1 MAKVAPPPGVLSL
14 SAVDAKLAALA
25 KLEAL
30 SEELG
35 GETTRHQSDRCVR
48 EAVQAWRQ
56 GDFDAAG
63 QAAMRAT
70 EIDDTNARAFHIL
83 AMYLDRLG
91 HLHKALVTYEHAF
104 QLDPNDP
111 ELLINLG
118 TMAWKLKFEEGAA
131 KMFRLYIASNPDSPI
146 GYNNLGTVQSEMGDR
161 EAAIETLR
169 GALFRMPEQS
179 ILWNALATV
188 LAESGRAEESLVFY
202 QEAIRLEPTYARFY
216 HNLGFAYQHLG
227 RLDEANAVYE
237 KALEYVL
244 DPDEARE
251 TKHSRSLCLIGM
263 GRLKEGFTDH
273 ECRREEQFRGYLHH
287 VIEAPYWNGEPVEG
301 KRVLIVAEQGLG
313 DEIMFA
319 EYLSDVQRLVGPTG
333 KLQIAV
339 DPRLVGLFQRSWP
352 DAEVGCYEDRTLLTK
367 EGNNQ
372 IRFIP
377 FATKNGQPD
386 YYAWMASPLGWLRSS
401 IDDFRREAFLKPD
414 PTRVEEFRTR
424 LAGPGLK
431 VGICWRSMLINV
443 KRAKY
448 FSVLDQWGPLLK
460 TPGVRFINM
469 QYGDCAEELKHAEEL
484 HGMKVETIEG
494 LDLKND
500 LEGAAAASACLDLM
514 IAAPTASAAI
524 AAAVGTETWFLLAG
538 GRAWPQ
544 LGTDHY
550 PWYPKTRTFCPPSF
564 GDWDALMLTLADA
577 LKERAAEN

>member
-1 MAKVAPPPGVLSL
+1 MAKIAPSPGVLSL

-35 GETTRHQSDRCVR
+35 GEAKRSQSDHYVR

-70 EIDDTNARAFHIL
+70 EIDETNARAFHIL
-83 AMYLDRLG
+83 AMYLERLG
-91 HLHKALVTYEHAF
+91 HLHKALITYEHAF

-118 TMAWKLKFEEGAA
+118 TMAWKLKLDEGAA
-131 KMFRLYIASNPDSPI
+131 KMFQLYIASNPDSPL
-146 GYNNLGTVQSEMGDR
+146 GYNNLGTIQSEMGNR

-169 GALFRMPEQS
+169 GALFRMPDQS

-216 HNLGFAYQHLG
+216 HNLGYAYQHLD
-227 RLDEANAVYE
+227 RLDEANAAYE

-244 DPDEARE
+244 DSDEARE

-263 GRLKEGFTDH
+263 GRLKEGFADH
-273 ECRREEQFRGYLHH
+273 ECRREEQFRAYLHH
-287 VIEAPYWNGEPVEG
+287 MIDAPYWNGEPVDG

-319 EYLSDVQRLVGPTG
+319 EYLSDVQRLVGPNG

-339 DPRLVGLFQRSWP
+339 DPRLVSLFQRSWP
-352 DAEVGCYEDRTLLTK
+352 DAEVGCYEDRSLLNK
-367 EGNNQ
+367 DGNNQ
-372 IRFIP
+372 IRFVP
-377 FATKNGQPD
+377 FATEKGQPD

-401 IDDFRREAFLKPD
+401 IGDFPHKAFLKPD
-414 PTRVEEFRTR
+414 PQRVEEFRTR
-424 LAGPGLK
+424 LAGSGLK
-431 VGICWRSMLINV
+431 VGICWRSMLIDV

-448 FSVLDQWGPLLK
+448 FSALDQWGPLLK

-469 QYGDCAEELKHAEEL
+469 QYGDCTDELKRAEEM
-484 HGMKVETIEG
+484 HGVKIETIDG

-500 LEGAAAASACLDLM
+500 LEGAAAASACLDVM
-514 IAAPTASAAI
+514 ISAPTASAAI

-538 GRAWPQ
+538 SRAWPQ

-550 PWYPKTRTFCPPSF
+550 PWYPKTRAFSPSAF
-564 GDWDALMLTLADA
+564 GDWDSLMPQLADT
-577 LKERAAEN
+577 LKERASE